1 MNLYFHVKIGNLF
14 LNYSIDYG
22 NCFHDDNL
30 PAHFEAYSTC
40 ENAIFSEKQ
49 FA

>member
-1 MNLYFHVKIGNLF
+1 MPIL
-14 LNYSIDYG
+14 SIDYG

-49 FA
+49 FDITPLL